1 MFEIKS
7 ARNKVKT
14 GFSQQQTKRNNT
26 MLLFNL
32 IRKNSPVSR
41 IMLADMTG
49 LSATTVSM
57 LIEDLLAN
65 NLVRQMGEAEPS
77 ARGRRPIMLEV
88 NGAGGYFILIEMSN
102 TGLICHLYDLKFQHI
117 DYMQYRISGSI
128 QKNIATGFIRQMLEK
143 RGIPASLLL
152 GINVIYPGIVD
163 RTAKKMVYSAIVT
176 TNDLLNDSEVLHL
189 EADYPSAL
197 VMVSNYSSVSAYAEY
212 TFNDYDYNRSLV
224 AVNIFEAVGAGAIFV
239 NEKGEKTVDFS
250 IELGHMMMDRD
261 GPVCKCGNRG
271 CLEALVAACALFK
284 RVEQET
290 GLSLNYSDEFDF
302 RQNVECMKTVARLAE
317 EGNPTVIR
325 LLDQE
330 AEWIAIGITN
340 MNNIIDPGYIF
351 IGGTIRHL
359 GEDFLKLIK
368 EKMKKLN
375 LKHTDFPS
383 IISFSKLDGEE
394 RLKGGLAMMM
404 DDIFALNT
412 EK

>member
-32 IRKNSPVSR
+32 IRKSSPVSR

-65 NLVRQMGEAEPS
+65 NLVHQIGEAEPS

-88 NGAGGYFILIEMSN
+88 NGAGGYFILVEMTN

-117 DYMQYRISGSI
+117 DCMHYRISGSI
-128 QKNIATGFIRQMLEK
+128 QKNVASGFIFQMTEK

-163 RTAKKMVYSAIVT
+163 RTAKKMIYSAIVT
-176 TNDLLNDSEVLHL
+176 TSDLLNDSEVLYL
-189 EADYPSAL
+189 QEQYPNAL

-212 TFNDYDYNRSLV
+212 SFNDYDYNRSLV
-224 AVNIFEAVGAGAIFV
+224 AINIFEAVGAGAIFV

-250 IELGHMMMDRD
+250 IELGHMMMDRN
-261 GPVCKCGNRG
+261 GPVCKCGNKG

-284 RVEQET
+284 RVEQEA
-290 GLSLNYSDEFDF
+290 GVSLNYSDEFNVK
-302 RQNVECMKTVARLAE
+302 QNVESMKTVAKLAE
-317 EGNPTVIR
+317 EGNPAVVR

-359 GEDFLKLIK
+359 GENFLNLIK

-383 IISFSKLDGEE
+383 IINFSKLDGEE

-404 DDIFALNT
+404 DDIFALST